1 MGCTTAEQEM
11 PMWTHT
17 SGFFSQLAQTAV
29 VENMTVIVSLQ
40 ADSGLLE

>member
-1 MGCTTAEQEM
+1 MACTTAEQGM

-17 SGFFSQLAQTAV
+17 LGFFSRLAQAVV